1 VTASEIILVRHA
13 EPIPAHP
20 ASADAS
26 DDDRPLSEAGLLAAQ
41 SLAAT
46 LAHLPITAVFSSPH
60 RRAIE
65 TIGPIAAARGLDV
78 RVDDDL
84 RERRLADTHL
94 TGEEFVEALRRARK
108 DSGFRLPGGET
119 TDEVLQRALRA
130 CRRMTNSAS
139 DGIALAGTH
148 GGVISIMRWSLG
160 EDFSVEDALRE
171 PMPALYR
178 FAPFVEDSDHLR

>member
-1 VTASEIILVRHA
+1 VIASEIILVRHA
-13 EPIPAHP
+13 EPIPAEP
-20 ASADAS
+20 ASSDAFEN
-26 DDDRPLSEAGLLAAQ
+26 DRPLSEAGLLAAQ
-41 SLAAT
+41 SLGAT

-65 TIGPIAAARGLDV
+65 TIGPIAAARDLGV

-108 DSGFRLPGGET
+108 DSSFRLPGGET
-119 TDEVLQRALRA
+119 TDEVLQRAMRA
-130 CRRMTNSAS
+130 CRRMTSSVS
-139 DGIALAGTH
+139 DGIVLAGTH
-148 GGVISIMRWSLG
+148 GGLISIVRWSLG

-178 FAPFVEDSDHLR
+178 FPPFVEDPHHFR

>member
-1 VTASEIILVRHA
+1 MTASEIILVRHA

-26 DDDRPLSEAGLLAAQ
+26 DDDRPLSE
-41 SLAAT
+41 
-46 LAHLPITAVFSSPH
+46 

-65 TIGPIAAARGLDV
+65 TIGPIAAARGLDI

-130 CRRMTNSAS
+130 CRRMTNSVS